1 MNENVIKL
9 FSLKGKT
16 VVITG
21 GSGILG
27 TQMGK
32 FLQSAGA
39 NIVILDRNAE
49 MAKKVSDEL
58 NVLGGNSMPAVADVL
73 IPEDLIKA
81 QERILER
88 YGSIDILI
96 NAAGGNQKGAT
107 VTPDQTFFDIELDAL
122 RKVYDLNFFGT
133 VVPTKIFAE
142 TMAKNKSGV
151 ILNVSSMAAIR
162 PITRVVGYSAAKAS
176 IDNFTKWLAV
186 EMANKFGEHIRIN
199 AIAPGFFI
207 TEQNREL
214 LTNKDGSYTERG
226 NLVIEHTPMDRF
238 GEPEDL
244 DGTILWLCSD
254 AARFVTGIVVPVD
267 GGFSSFAGV

>member
-1 MNENVIKL
+1 MKL
-9 FSLKGKT
+9 FDLSGKT
-16 VVITG
+16 VIITG

-27 TQMGK
+27 TRMGT

-49 MAKKVSDEL
+49 MAKKTADQL
-58 NVLGGNSMPAVADVL
+58 NVLGGNAMAAVSDVL

-81 QERILER
+81 QEQILAR

-96 NAAGGNQKGAT
+96 NAAGGNMPGAT
-107 VTPDQTFFDIELDAL
+107 VRPDQTFFDIELDAL

-142 TMAKNKSGV
+142 TMAKNKAGV
-151 ILNVSSMAAIR
+151 ILNISSMAAIR

-176 IDNFTKWLAV
+176 IDNFTQWLAV
-186 EMANKFGEHIRIN
+186 EMANKFGQHIRVN

-226 NLVIEHTPMDRF
+226 NLVIQHTPMNRF
-238 GEPEDL
+238 GEPDDL

-254 AARFVTGIVVPVD
+254 AAKFVTGIVVPID